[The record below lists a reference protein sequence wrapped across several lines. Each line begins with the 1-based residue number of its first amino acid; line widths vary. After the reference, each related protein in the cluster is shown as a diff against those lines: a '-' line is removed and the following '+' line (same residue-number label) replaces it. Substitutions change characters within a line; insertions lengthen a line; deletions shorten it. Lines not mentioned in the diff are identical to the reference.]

1 MGIMDKIKRATGTDE
16 QYDDIY
22 DNEYYDGF
30 DDYGDAGM
38 DAQTQQVNM
47 NQTQQ
52 GYAAPTGTGGMT
64 GSAYTPAAYSP
75 AAGTSAGVFSS
86 STGGISLSGSAI
98 EMKVVKP
105 EHFESVPQIIF
116 STSAPSFS
124 TSRTPTRR
132 PRAVSLTSF
141 PESLTRS
148 TVLSR
153 RSRPT
158 PMSSLP
164 RM

>member
-52 GYAAPTGTGGMT
+52 GYAAPTGTGGARRAF
-64 GSAYTPAAYSP
+64 SA
-75 AAGTSAGVFSS
+75 AAG
-86 STGGISLSGSAI
+86 
-98 EMKVVKP
+98 
-105 EHFESVPQIIF
+105 
-116 STSAPSFS
+116 
-124 TSRTPTRR
+124 RR
-132 PRAVSLTSF
+132 Q
-141 PESLTRS
+141 
-148 TVLSR
+148 
-153 RSRPT
+153 RPA
-158 PMSSLP
+158 
-164 RM
+164 RG

>member
-64 GSAYTPAAYSP
+64 GSAYTP
-75 AAGTSAGVFSS
+75 
-86 STGGISLSGSAI
+86 
-98 EMKVVKP
+98 
-105 EHFESVPQIIF
+105 
-116 STSAPSFS
+116 
-124 TSRTPTRR
+124 RR
-132 PRAVSLTSF
+132 I
-141 PESLTRS
+141 
-148 TVLSR
+148 
-153 RSRPT
+153 
-158 PMSSLP
+158 LP
-164 RM
+164 RRRYVRGSFLLKHRRHKPFRKRDRDEGRKAGAF

>member
-52 GYAAPTGTGGMT
+52 RNDRLCIPPRRRYVR
-64 GSAYTPAAYSP
+64 GSFLLKHRRHKPFRKRDRDEGRK
-75 AAGTSAGVFSS
+75 AGAF
-86 STGGISLSGSAI
+86 
-98 EMKVVKP
+98 
-105 EHFESVPQIIF
+105 
-116 STSAPSFS
+116 
-124 TSRTPTRR
+124 
-132 PRAVSLTSF
+132 
-141 PESLTRS
+141 
-148 TVLSR
+148 
-153 RSRPT
+153 
-158 PMSSLP
+158 
-164 RM
+164 